1 MSDFA
6 NWLAAEDQDGI
17 TRLCT
22 VLGALV
28 AAAATPDRATAVTG
42 PKAH

>member
-1 MSDFA
+1 VSDFA
-6 NWLAAEDQDGI
+6 DWRAAEDQDGI

-28 AAAATPDRATAVTG
+28 PAAATPDRPTTVTG
-42 PKAH
+42 PKAP